1 LRSNPDGEILR
12 LKDVANIE
20 FGSSM
25 YDIYSNLN
33 GKPSAAIVLKQSFGS
48 NANQVIEDVK
58 AKLETLKKFPK
69 GMDYEIFMMN
79 FDASIEKVIHTL
91 IEAFILVGLVV
102 SFLGRLSTIILR
114 LLPVSLVE
122 LLFFMLFDISLNLI
136 TLFALLAIES
146 SMMLL

>member
-58 AKLETLKKFPK
+58 AKLETIKKNFLKEWIMKFL
-69 GMDYEIFMMN
+69 MMFLN
-79 FDASIEKVIHTL
+79 F
-91 IEAFILVGLVV
+91 
-102 SFLGRLSTIILR
+102 
-114 LLPVSLVE
+114 
-122 LLFFMLFDISLNLI
+122 
-136 TLFALLAIES
+136 
-146 SMMLL
+146 

>member
-58 AKLETLKKFPK
+58 AKLETIKKNFLKEWIMKFL
-69 GMDYEIFMMN
+69 MMFLN
-79 FDASIEKVIHTL
+79 FGCFHRKSNSY
-91 IEAFILVGLVV
+91 F
-102 SFLGRLSTIILR
+102 
-114 LLPVSLVE
+114 
-122 LLFFMLFDISLNLI
+122 N
-136 TLFALLAIES
+136 
-146 SMMLL
+146 

>member
-33 GKPSAAIVLKQSFGS
+33 GKPSAIVLKQSFGS

-58 AKLETLKKFPK
+58 AKLETIKKKFPK
-69 GMDYEIFMMN
+69 DYVLMMFLN
-79 FDASIEKVIHTL
+79 F
-91 IEAFILVGLVV
+91 
-102 SFLGRLSTIILR
+102 GR
-114 LLPVSLVE
+114 
-122 LLFFMLFDISLNLI
+122 FH
-136 TLFALLAIES
+136 
-146 SMMLL
+146 

>member
-1 LRSNPDGEILR
+1 LNKYSGRFTTEKQYANIILRSNPDGEILR

-58 AKLETLKKFPK
+58 KLENKK
-69 GMDYEIFMMN
+69 
-79 FDASIEKVIHTL
+79 
-91 IEAFILVGLVV
+91 
-102 SFLGRLSTIILR
+102 
-114 LLPVSLVE
+114 
-122 LLFFMLFDISLNLI
+122 IS
-136 TLFALLAIES
+136 
-146 SMMLL
+146 

>member
-58 AKLETLKKFPK
+58 AKLETIKKNFLKEWIMKFL
-69 GMDYEIFMMN
+69 MMFLN
-79 FDASIEKVIHTL
+79 F
-91 IEAFILVGLVV
+91 
-102 SFLGRLSTIILR
+102 GR
-114 LLPVSLVE
+114 
-122 LLFFMLFDISLNLI
+122 FH
-136 TLFALLAIES
+136 
-146 SMMLL
+146 

>member
-1 LRSNPDGEILR
+1 MYLNIQVLKTICKYNIAFYPDGEILR

-58 AKLETLKKFPK
+58 
-69 GMDYEIFMMN
+69 N
-79 FDASIEKVIHTL
+79 
-91 IEAFILVGLVV
+91 
-102 SFLGRLSTIILR
+102 
-114 LLPVSLVE
+114 
-122 LLFFMLFDISLNLI
+122 
-136 TLFALLAIES
+136 
-146 SMMLL
+146 

>member
-33 GKPSAAIVLKQSFGS
+33 GKPSAIVLKQSFGS

-58 AKLETLKKFPK
+58 AKLETIKKNPK
-69 GMDYEIFMMN
+69 GMDYEISYDVSKFW
-79 FDASIEKVIHTL
+79 TL
-91 IEAFILVGLVV
+91 PLKSNSYF
-102 SFLGRLSTIILR
+102 
-114 LLPVSLVE
+114 
-122 LLFFMLFDISLNLI
+122 N
-136 TLFALLAIES
+136 
-146 SMMLL
+146 

>member
-20 FGSSM
+20 FGSS

-58 AKLETLKKFPK
+58 P
-69 GMDYEIFMMN
+69 N
-79 FDASIEKVIHTL
+79 
-91 IEAFILVGLVV
+91 
-102 SFLGRLSTIILR
+102 
-114 LLPVSLVE
+114 
-122 LLFFMLFDISLNLI
+122 
-136 TLFALLAIES
+136 
-146 SMMLL
+146 

>member
-12 LKDVANIE
+12 LKDVANE

-58 AKLETLKKFPK
+58 AKLETIKKKFLKEWIMKFYDVSKFWTP
-69 GMDYEIFMMN
+69 
-79 FDASIEKVIHTL
+79 IEKVIHTL

-102 SFLGRLSTIILR
+102 FSGRLAVYNNPRLLCQYRWLELYFYAILR
-114 LLPVSLVE
+114 Y
-122 LLFFMLFDISLNLI
+122 F
-136 TLFALLAIES
+136 T
-146 SMMLL
+146 